1 MQIPHQKQG
10 IYAVA
15 DLETT
20 GLLPGY
26 HGIVQV
32 CIVVTDSN
40 FEVLDT
46 LNMDVN
52 PPDSYII
59 DPEAL
64 KFNGMTMDQIK
75 LGISYPE
82 AATQILSFLDKYFNE
97 SPTWI
102 GQFFPFD
109 FAGLLDM
116 MIKTHNND
124 GFLKF
129 FSNKFLDTKVIAGYL
144 NLKAQKEQKPLPFP
158 TSLSLS
164 KIGGL
169 KDTLNVSQIDFPAHT
184 ALGDVMA
191 TKEVLKKL
199 ISLNS

>member
-1 MQIPHQKQG
+1 MQTSTQKQG
-10 IYAVA
+10 VYAVA

-32 CIVVTDSN
+32 CIVVLDKD
-40 FEVLDT
+40 FEVIDT
-46 LNMDVN
+46 FETDIN
-52 PPDSYII
+52 PPDNYVV

-64 KFNGMTMDQIK
+64 KFNGMTMEQIK

-82 AATQILSFLDKYFNE
+82 AASQILSFLGKHFDE

-116 MIKTHNND
+116 MIKTNNNE

-129 FSNKFLDTKVIAGYL
+129 FSNKFLDTKVIAGFL
-144 NLKAQKEQKPLPFP
+144 NLRAQKKQKPLPFP

-164 KIGGL
+164 NKGGL
-169 KDTLNVSQIDFPAHT
+169 KDTLEISQIDFPAHT

-199 ISLNS
+199 IALSQ

>member
-1 MQIPHQKQG
+1 MQNPTQKQG
-10 IYAVA
+10 VYAVA

-32 CIVVTDSN
+32 CIVVLNKD

-46 LNMDVN
+46 FETDVN
-52 PPDSYII
+52 PPTSYVI
-59 DPEAL
+59 DPQAL
-64 KFNGMTMDQIK
+64 EFNGMTLEQIK
-75 LGISYPE
+75 LGISYPD
-82 AATQILSFLDKYFNE
+82 AASQILTFLDKYFDE

-102 GQFFPFD
+102 GQFYPFD

-116 MIKTHNND
+116 MIKTNNNE

-144 NLKAQKEQKPLPFP
+144 NLKAQKENNPLPFP

-164 KIGGL
+164 NTGGL
-169 KDTLNVSQIDFPAHT
+169 KDTLGVSQTDFPAHT
-184 ALGDVMA
+184 ALGDVLA
-191 TKEVLKKL
+191 TREVLMRL
-199 ISLNS
+199 LGR

>member
-1 MQIPHQKQG
+1 MQTSPQKQG
-10 IYAVA
+10 VYAVA

-46 LNMDVN
+46 LNIDVN

-59 DPEAL
+59 DPKAL
-64 KFNGMTMDQIK
+64 KFNGMTMEQIQ
-75 LGISYPE
+75 LGVSYPDT
-82 AATQILSFLDKYFNE
+82 AAQILTFLDKHFDE

-116 MIKTHNND
+116 MINTGNNE
-124 GFLKF
+124 GFLKY
-129 FSNKFLDTKVIAGYL
+129 FSNKFLDTKVIAGFL
-144 NLKAQKEQKPLPFP
+144 NIKAQKEQKPLPFP

-164 KIGGL
+164 NKGGL
-169 KDTLNVSQIDFPAHT
+169 KDTLNVSQTDFPAHT
-184 ALGDVMA
+184 ALGDVLA

-199 ISLNS
+199 ISLTS

>member
-1 MQIPHQKQG
+1 MQTSPQKQG
-10 IYAVA
+10 VYAVA

-32 CIVVTDSN
+32 CIVVTNSS

-46 LNMDVN
+46 LNIDVN

-64 KFNGMTMDQIK
+64 KFNGIGIEQIK
-75 LGISYPE
+75 LGVTYPE
-82 AATQILSFLDKYFNE
+82 AATQILNFLDTYFDE

-116 MIKTHNND
+116 MIKTGNND

-129 FSNKFLDTKVIAGYL
+129 FSNKFLDTKVIAGFL
-144 NLKAQKEQKPLPFP
+144 NLKAQKANQPLPFP
-158 TSLSLS
+158 TTLSLS
-164 KIGGL
+164 NSGGL
-169 KDTLNVSQIDFPAHT
+169 KDTLSISQADFPAHT
-184 ALGDVMA
+184 ALGDVLA

-199 ISLNS
+199 IDLNS